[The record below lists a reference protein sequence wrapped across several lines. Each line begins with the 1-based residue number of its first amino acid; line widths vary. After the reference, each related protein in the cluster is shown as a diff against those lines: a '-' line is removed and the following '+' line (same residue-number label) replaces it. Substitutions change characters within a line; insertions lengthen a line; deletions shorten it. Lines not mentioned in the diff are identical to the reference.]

1 MLEPRVPE
9 DGSVPFMHWVTLSGA
24 RGERVRVFGLFD
36 TGAGLGVLDSEVFKR
51 VKERLGATSA
61 GTKRLRVANGTL
73 VWSLA
78 HWEGE
83 LEVDGVRA
91 KGSFEVFDS
100 GGSWD
105 MLVGLPMQAA
115 LGVVH
120 DTRRNEVTVE
130 AGGKSARIKN

>member
-1 MLEPRVPE
+1 
-9 DGSVPFMHWVTLSGA
+9 
-24 RGERVRVFGLFD
+24 VRVFGLFD
-36 TGAGLGVLDSEVFKR
+36 TGAGIGVLDSAVFER

-61 GTKRLRVANGTL
+61 PTKRLRVANGTL

-83 LEVDGVRA
+83 LEGEGVRA

-105 MLVGLPMQAA
+105 MLIGLPLQAA

-120 DTRRNEVTVE
+120 DTKRNEVTVD
-130 AGGKSARIKN
+130 AGGKSAGLKN